1 MTDMDKPNKGG
12 EAASNNRQTLGFED
26 DKGSR
31 RSTWIAAFLLV
42 AIVGWMAS
50 GLVIP
55 SDDGGPVIR
64 SVEPLP
70 IAVAVTQS
78 EAKPVTLYFQAEGQ
92 ALPDRDTAIRSELSG
107 NVDEV
112 FVSKG
117 EDVREGALIARL
129 STTGAE
135 ADIIQAQK
143 EVENAERELANAR
156 QLLERGVATVDRV
169 QTAEADLAASVAK
182 MTAAQEALESAVIMA
197 PFNGRIETM
206 TLDAGE
212 FISAGT
218 EVGRIV
224 DNTPLTVAIQ
234 VPQQQLNRITNGQ
247 VAEVRF
253 ITGETRE
260 GTVAFV
266 GTSASAETRTFLA
279 EIEVANTDGAIP
291 AGISAEIIIPTG
303 ETQAH
308 FVSPSVI
315 SLSPEGV
322 TGIKTVEDD
331 KVIFYEIQVVRAE
344 IDGIWVTGLPDEARV
359 ISVGQG
365 FVREGETVRASDAEV
380 ETGTDDLVSR

>member
-107 NVDEV
+107 NVAEV

-182 MTAAQEALESAVIMA
+182 MTAAQEALESAVITA